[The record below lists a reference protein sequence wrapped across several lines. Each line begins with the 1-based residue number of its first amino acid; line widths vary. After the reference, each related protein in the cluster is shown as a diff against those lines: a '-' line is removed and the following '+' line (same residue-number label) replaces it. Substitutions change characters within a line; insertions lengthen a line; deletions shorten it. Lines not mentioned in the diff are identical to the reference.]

1 MALTKIVNGESVD
14 MTCEEEAEIR
24 AQWAATDAA
33 QAQDLAAN
41 GYKYERQQA
50 YLDFGDQLDCLW
62 HSMDSGEIPKSLG
75 FYNCRLAVKQQYPK
89 PVTNSN
95 SSMSTSAAATE
106 TPTTTTT

>member
-1 MALTKIVNGESVD
+1 MLTKIVNGTSVAMSPD
-14 MTCEEEAEIR
+14 EEAATL

-33 QAQDLAAN
+33 AAKDLAAN
-41 GYKYERQQA
+41 GYKHQRQQA
-50 YLDFGDQLDCLW
+50 YLDFGDQLDLLW

-75 FYNCRLAVKQQYPK
+75 FYNCRLAVKQQYLK

-95 SSMSTSAAATE
+95 SSTSTSTAATE